1 MRAALAAMFALG
13 LALGACALGDD
24 RPDRSC
30 KNTDDCF
37 AAQGETCNTT
47 TKQCEQTPDAG
58 ALQAEDEGV
67 ATEAEGDGDP
77 ATATPHGPDDEETP

>member
-1 MRAALAAMFALG
+1 MRAALAAMLALG

-47 TKQCEQTPDAG
+47 TKQCEQAPDAG
-58 ALQAEDEGV
+58 ALQAADEGV
-67 ATEAEGDGDP
+67 AAQADGEGEP
-77 ATATPHGPDDEETP
+77 EIATPDGPDDEVTP